1 MIEKEDMATTP
12 RPIAQDTIT
21 ASSTTIQVPATQE
34 ATIPTANPFIGVD
47 DLLALKVV
55 SDPQISPD
63 GSLIAYTVQCN
74 EETDTTSSSI

>member
-12 RPIAQDTIT
+12 RPITQDYYYHLI
-21 ASSTTIQVPATQE
+21 TTIQVPATQE
-34 ATIPTANPFIGVD
+34 ATIPAANPFIDVD

-63 GSLIAYTVQCN
+63 GSLIAYTVQC
-74 EETDTTSSSI
+74 